1 MTSLLTIF
9 LLFHLFNSIQAVD
22 QMIDL
27 NQPASPAEDWP
38 TAEMLRVSYIRKVTA
53 KEGIIV

>member
-9 LLFHLFNSIQAVD
+9 FLFHLFNSIQAVD

-38 TAEMLRVSYIRKVTA
+38 TTEMLRVSYIHKVVS
-53 KEGIIV
+53 KEKV